1 MQEVQT
7 KLLLGNKIKQLRE
20 YRGFTQEQICDLIN
34 LSQPNLS
41 NIENGKSFPAFET
54 FLSLLEVLKVSPN
67 DMLGFLE
74 VYADINIVDDIDKK
88 LFLCLCNLPE
98 KTKKIICEIING

>member
-1 MQEVQT
+1 MQEAQI

-20 YRGFTQEQICDLIN
+20 YRGFTQEQLCDLID

-41 NIENGKSFPAFET
+41 NIENGKSFPSFET
-54 FLSLLEVLKVSPN
+54 FLSFLEVLKVSPN
-67 DMLGFLE
+67 NLLDFLE
-74 VYADINIVDDIDKK
+74 VYADVNISDDIDKK
-88 LFLCLCNLPE
+88 LFLSLCNLPE